1 MGVKTTPVVA
11 RGDQYVLGQVIGDVA
26 KFLGLKFDGGPAL
39 TPSELVDR
47 ACGVLQAARRFAV
60 QIPLDQFNECLPM
73 SGRRRTYREL
83 AHHLVRI
90 QEAMLEAA
98 DGVEF
103 TVEQPVV
110 PPGDD
115 ITQPAQIAD
124 YAGEV
129 AARLR
134 AWWDRESK
142 TDAGATRTVATYFGL
157 QPLSV
162 LMERCAWHSAQHT
175 RQLEHLL
182 GRLGVK
188 VDGPLRP
195 EDLRGLP
202 LPDKVWED

>member
-1 MGVKTTPVVA
+1 MKTTPVVA
-11 RGDQYVLGQVIGDVA
+11 RGDRYVLGQVIGDVA
-26 KFLGLKFDGGPAL
+26 KFLGLSFDGAPAL
-39 TPSELVDR
+39 SPSELVDR
-47 ACGVLQAARRFAV
+47 ACGVLQAAGRYIA
-60 QIPLDQFNECLPM
+60 QIPADHFNELLPM

-90 QEAMLEAA
+90 QEAMLEAT
-98 DGVEF
+98 DGIEF
-103 TVEQPVV
+103 TVEQPVM

-115 ITQPAQIAD
+115 ITRPAQVAD
-124 YAGEV
+124 YAAQV
-129 AARLR
+129 ASRLR
-134 AWWDRESK
+134 AWWTEESK
-142 TDAGATRTVATYFGL
+142 TDPKASRTVATYFGQ

-182 GRLGVK
+182 GRLGVS

-202 LPDKVWED
+202 LPEKVWED